1 MRDEPP
7 GHGTTARILV
17 RGVNW
22 LGDAVMTTPA
32 LQRLREQ
39 YPKAHIALLSPRK
52 LTDIWRHLP
61 CLDEVLTLHPGQ
73 SPWSVGGPLRAVNFD
88 TALLFP
94 NSPRA
99 ALETWFAGIPRRIG
113 YAQRWR
119 NWCLTQVVAPRSSRK
134 VMRKRSPREIQ
145 ELIKGSQS
153 ALPACQRRLKP
164 DDATSH
170 QTNEYLHLTAQLGAS
185 PAPTRPFLTVQPD
198 EVRAVASKFGLDDP
212 AMASKPILAL
222 NPGAEY
228 GPAKRW
234 PVANFIAAAAA
245 VQKRRDCVLLILGAQ
260 SDIPFANEIHSA
272 LRIPYSAPRTPH
284 SALKTLAGKTSLRE
298 LMAVLKLS
306 RVLLTN
312 DTGPMHLAAALGAHV
327 VVPFGSTSPELT
339 APGLPGDDHHYLLAA
354 NVPCAPCF
362 RRTCPI
368 DFRCMRAISVE
379 TIVTTVLEAFALA
392 PDAIQR
398 QK

>member
-1 MRDEPP
+1 MRDNPAGHSPP
-7 GHGTTARILV
+7 SRILV

-39 YPKAHIALLSPRK
+39 YPNARIALLSPEK
-52 LTDIWRHLP
+52 LRDIWRHLP
-61 CLDEVLTLHPGQ
+61 CLDEVLTVRPGQ
-73 SPWSVGGPLRAVNFD
+73 SPWSVGRQLRVASFD

-99 ALETWFAGIPRRIG
+99 ALETWFGRIPQRIG
-113 YAQRWR
+113 YARPWR
-119 NWCLTQVVAPRSSRK
+119 NWCLTKAVAPRPGRTA
-134 VMRKRSPREIQ
+134 MRKRSAREIL
-145 ELIKGSQS
+145 ELIGASQS
-153 ALPACQRRLKP
+153 GSPGSKRRQETDTSK
-164 DDATSH
+164 SH
-170 QTNEYLHLTAQLGAS
+170 QINEYLHLTAQLGAS
-185 PAPTRPFLTVQPD
+185 PEPTRPSLTVRPD
-198 EVRAVASKFGLDDP
+198 EVRAAASKFGLDDP
-212 AMASKPILAL
+212 PLASKPILAL

-234 PVANFIAAAAA
+234 PTANFIAAAAE
-245 VQKRRDCVLLILGAQ
+245 VQKRTDCVLLILGAR
-260 SDIPFANEIHSA
+260 SDIPLANEIRSA
-272 LRIPYSAPRTPH
+272 LPTPR
-284 SALKTLAGKTSLRE
+284 SALKSLAGKTSLRE
-298 LMAVLKLS
+298 LMAMLKLT

-312 DTGPMHLAAALGAHV
+312 DTGPMHLAAALGTHV

-379 TIVTTVLEAFALA
+379 TIVAAVLEAFALA
-392 PDAIQR
+392 PDANQR